1 MSATS
6 PYAASSTSFLIV
18 SSSADESPSLLAHV
32 SSALDHVH
40 RLSSSQPSLSP
51 SYVAHETS
59 GGVGLGT
66 PLCRNG
72 DGAGVVADAF
82 DAESVAVAAEP
93 FVASAD
99 DARSSAE
106 SAGAAARCVGE

>member
-1 MSATS
+1 M
-6 PYAASSTSFLIV
+6 
-18 SSSADESPSLLAHV
+18 
-32 SSALDHVH
+32 SSALDHVQSD
-40 RLSSSQPSLSP
+40 SSSQPSLSP

-82 DAESVAVAAEP
+82 DAESVAVAADGSGLVLE
-93 FVASAD
+93 
-99 DARSSAE
+99 DA
-106 SAGAAARCVGE
+106 VGHSKLCAIATDSIL